1 MRLIVPCLLLASLL
15 SLEGREVEP
24 TAGLDRGRV
33 FLFASV
39 DCPISNRYAPEVIRL
54 HRQFSAQGVDFA
66 LVYADPSQDAE
77 EIRQHLD
84 EFAYPLPAYR
94 DPQQRFAQQVG
105 ATVTPEAAVFDAS
118 GRLVYLGRIDDQY
131 VDFGQR
137 RAAPTERTL
146 ANILESLVAGERLT
160 LTKARAIGCYLPPID

>member
-1 MRLIVPCLLLASLL
+1 MIVPCLLLASLL

-24 TAGLDRGRV
+24 KAELDKGRV
-33 FLFASV
+33 FLFTSV

-54 HRQFSAQGVDFA
+54 HELYTERGIDFA
-66 LVYADPSQDAE
+66 LVYADPSQTADQ
-77 EIRQHLD
+77 IRVHLSD
-84 EFAYPLPAYR
+84 FSYPMVAYR
-94 DPQQRFAQQVG
+94 DPQQAFAKQVG
-105 ATVTPEAAVFDAS
+105 AKVTPEAVVFDGD

-137 RAAPTERTL
+137 RAAPTERNL
-146 ANILESLVAGERLT
+146 ANVLDALVAGEELS